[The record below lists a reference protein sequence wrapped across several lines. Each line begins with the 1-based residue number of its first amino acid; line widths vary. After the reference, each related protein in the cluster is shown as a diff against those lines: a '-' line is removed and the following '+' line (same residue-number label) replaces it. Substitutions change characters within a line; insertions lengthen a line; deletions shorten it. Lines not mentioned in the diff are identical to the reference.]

1 MDTCKLRYLEFNCP
15 RAQGECKM
23 PKIYKIYWTL
33 FQTGGLLNVKNLIS
47 KAMATKC
54 MFCNESGASINC
66 TKSRCDSSFH
76 FLCGRKA
83 NVTFHEN
90 KVKYFLCRRKKIKN
104 IFRVSFVLTIRW
116 NRFHLLQLSTIES
129 FLSKLTRSAR

>member
-1 MDTCKLRYLEFNCP
+1 M
-15 RAQGECKM
+15 
-23 PKIYKIYWTL
+23 L

-54 MFCNESGASINC
+54 MFCNELGASINC

-83 NVTFHEN
+83 NVTFHDN
-90 KVKYFLCRRKKIKN
+90 KVGKGGWGTELKIYSECLLFKPFGEISSTYFNC
-104 IFRVSFVLTIRW
+104 
-116 NRFHLLQLSTIES
+116 
-129 FLSKLTRSAR
+129 

>member
-1 MDTCKLRYLEFNCP
+1 M
-15 RAQGECKM
+15 
-23 PKIYKIYWTL
+23 L

-54 MFCNESGASINC
+54 MFCNELGASINC

-83 NVTFHEN
+83 NVTFHDN
-90 KVKYFLCRRKKIKN
+90 KVGKRVWDWAKY
-104 IFRVSFVLTIRW
+104 IFRVSFVQTIR
-116 NRFHLLQLSTIES
+116 
-129 FLSKLTRSAR
+129 

>member
-1 MDTCKLRYLEFNCP
+1 M
-15 RAQGECKM
+15 
-23 PKIYKIYWTL
+23 L

-54 MFCNESGASINC
+54 MFCNELGASINC

-83 NVTFHEN
+83 NVTFHDN
-90 KVKYFLCRRKKIKN
+90 KVNKGVIGKLTDIN
-104 IFRVSFVLTIRW
+104 VSLEC
-116 NRFHLLQLSTIES
+116 L
-129 FLSKLTRSAR
+129 LSKPFGEISSTYFNC